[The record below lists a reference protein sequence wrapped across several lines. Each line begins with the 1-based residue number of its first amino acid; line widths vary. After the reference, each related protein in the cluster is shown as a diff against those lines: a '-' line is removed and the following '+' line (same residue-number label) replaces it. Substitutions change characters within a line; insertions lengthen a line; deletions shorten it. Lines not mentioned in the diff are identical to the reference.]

1 MINGGSE
8 NSKIASQTRL
18 PIVLDVPFAATI
30 VGFRPTRLPPLYEGF
45 RGIRIAHVQSNHWA
59 DRAGLKVG
67 DIITHVNGKAV
78 IDMNRADEFTEA
90 LKERPLRITVDIP
103 VSADELSDVIGKYDW
118 SARMD
123 EVRKAQQAKELVAGE
138 TSQVYETVFKST
150 IAKDEKS
157 PLFDATKWINAR
169 PPKLPSKTDPA
180 DDPPLPTL
188 QPTLPVPT
196 VTIMER
202 MEPVKVD
209 PPPPPKP
216 KSKPKPQK
224 KPNPFK
230 TSRELSSAVVPKWVP
245 NRPLVVL
252 INVDSGSEIPVKAG
266 TLGLD
271 FLAQPFSSDPYLEL
285 SLCAAP
291 STSDVTLD
299 AIINAKPLDDQKV
312 DTPVCDSLMRWRFS
326 HKFSLTDPIK
336 GPDDILLIGK
346 LYDYRRLAAAK
357 LMGVFAIKL
366 SAVDV
371 SDSIDKGKER
381 MISLTSA
388 DPFVFD
394 VRNTKIKMTIVLEGR
409 FTQITERASSE
420 IDEVVTIA
428 SGISTPA
435 DLDTF
440 EAPKSQIVSA
450 SENKDMTMQPSPAYI
465 PPPEPLKLVYNS
477 PFERALQ
484 KAKDQIRLGDLSPLR
499 NQRYSIR

>member
-1 MINGGSE
+1 M
-8 NSKIASQTRL
+8 ASQTRL

-30 VGFRPTRLPPLYEGF
+30 VGFRPTRLPPLFEPF
-45 RGIRIAHVQSNHWA
+45 RGIRIAHIQSNHWA

-123 EVRKAQQAKELVAGE
+123 EVKKAQQAKELVEGE
-138 TSQVYETVFKST
+138 TSQVYETVFKPS
-150 IAKDEKS
+150 IPRDEKS

-169 PPKLPSKTDPA
+169 PAKVPPQADVA
-180 DDPPLPTL
+180 DDPPLP
-188 QPTLPVPT
+188 
-196 VTIMER
+196 I
-202 MEPVKVD
+202 
-209 PPPPPKP
+209 PPPALPPATITIVENPGPKIPVAPAPKP
-216 KSKPKPQK
+216 KPKHQK

-230 TSRELSSAVVPKWVP
+230 TSRELSSVVTSKWLP
-245 NRPLVVL
+245 NRPLAVQ
-252 INVDSGSEIPVKAG
+252 INVDSGSDIPIRAG

-271 FLAQPFSSDPYLEL
+271 FLAQPFSSDPYIEL

-291 STSDVTLD
+291 SSTDVTLESL
-299 AIINAKPLDDQKV
+299 INTTPLDNQKI
-312 DTPVCDSLMRWRFS
+312 DTPVCDSQMRWRFS
-326 HKFSLTDPIK
+326 HRFILTDPLQ
-336 GPDDILLIGK
+336 GSDDVLLIGK

-366 SAVDV
+366 NAVDIA
-371 SDSIDKGKER
+371 DSITKGKPR
-381 MISLTSA
+381 LIALTSA

-409 FTQITERASSE
+409 FAQVTEAVPKE
-420 IDEVVTIA
+420 ADDEVLTIA

-435 DLDTF
+435 EPESMDP
-440 EAPKSQIVSA
+440 ESQQQTSATENIQVSN
-450 SENKDMTMQPSPAYI
+450 ETSPTYMS
-465 PPPEPLKLVYNS
+465 PPEPLKLVYNS

-484 KAKDQIRLGDLSPLR
+484 KAKDQIRLGDFSPLR